1 MSDKFAG
8 LSDAERQS
16 AIEQVDQ
23 TAVRD
28 SKQVAAVQTG
38 HIAHRLARL
47 ELCIDST
54 VTS

>member
-8 LSDAERQS
+8 LSDVERQS

-23 TAVRD
+23 TAVHD

-38 HIAHRLARL
+38 HIAHLLPRP
-47 ELCIDST
+47 ELCLDST
-54 VTS
+54 VTN